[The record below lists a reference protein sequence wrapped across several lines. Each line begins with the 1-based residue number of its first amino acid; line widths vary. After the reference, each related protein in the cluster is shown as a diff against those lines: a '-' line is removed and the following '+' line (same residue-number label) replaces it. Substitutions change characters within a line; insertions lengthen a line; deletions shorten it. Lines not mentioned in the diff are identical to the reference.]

1 MDLSPFV
8 RVTAQFW
15 LVKSV
20 ALSYGCY
27 GDDNVGGG
35 GGGGTHQDMYL
46 VLGVDEGF
54 ICLTFSSS
62 EDTCHFVLR
71 SPIQLCNA
79 CY

>member
-20 ALSYGCY
+20 ALLYGCY
-27 GDDNVGGG
+27 GDDNGGG
-35 GGGGTHQDMYL
+35 GGGGETHQDMYL

-62 EDTCHFVLR
+62 EVTCHFVLR
-71 SPIQLCNA
+71 SPILLCNA